1 MVVEEE
7 PLRAFATGLGALLL
21 ALLPAVT
28 CGQGYRALGACRA
41 GVPNGAYELR
51 DADDRLRIVGAFAQ
65 GRLTGTFIFWTAAGA
80 RAAVL
85 PFDNNARNGTV
96 ALWYV
101 TPDAPLEAGRK
112 LEAPYVD
119 DRPHGVWRAWH
130 PGGALRAEYRY
141 EHGVLVDAR
150 AWTDG
155 GEPLSEA
162 AARGQ
167 AAGDAKAAAQLVAEL
182 LALVTVNR
190 PACD

>member
-1 MVVEEE
+1 VVVEEE
-7 PLRAFATGLGALLL
+7 PLRTLTACLGALL

-51 DADDRLRIVGAFAQ
+51 DADGRLRVVGAFAQ

-80 RAAVL
+80 RVAVL
-85 PFDNNARNGTV
+85 PFDNSAKNGTV

-101 TPDAPLEAGRK
+101 SPDAPLEAGRK

-150 AWTDG
+150 AWTDA

-167 AAGDAKAAAQLVAEL
+167 AAGDAEADGPLVAAL
-182 LALVTVNR
+182 LGLVVANR

>member
-1 MVVEEE
+1 VVVEEE
-7 PLRAFATGLGALLL
+7 PLRTLTAWVCALL

-51 DADDRLRIVGAFAQ
+51 DAGTLRVVGAFAQ

-80 RAAVL
+80 RVAVL
-85 PFDNNARNGTV
+85 PFDNNVKNGTV

-101 TPDAPLEAGRK
+101 TPEAPLEAGRK

-130 PGGALRAEYRY
+130 PDGALRAEYRY
-141 EHGVLVDAR
+141 EHGVLADAR
-150 AWTDG
+150 AWTDA

-162 AARGQ
+162 TARGQ
-167 AAGDAKAAAQLVAEL
+167 AAGDAEADEQLFAALLGLVA
-182 LALVTVNR
+182 ANR

>member
-1 MVVEEE
+1 M
-7 PLRAFATGLGALLL
+7 LRYMLDTNLCIR
-21 ALLPAVT
+21 V
-28 CGQGYRALGACRA
+28 
-41 GVPNGAYELR
+41 LR
-51 DADDRLRIVGAFAQ
+51 DRPAALRMRFNQAAEALAISTIVLTELLHGAAKLARPVENRREVERMAARL
-65 GRLTGTFIFWTAAGA
+65 
-80 RAAVL
+80 AVL

-101 TPDAPLEAGRK
+101 TADAPLEAGRK

-119 DRPHGVWRAWH
+119 DRPHGVWRSWH

-150 AWTDG
+150 GWTDA

-167 AAGDAKAAAQLVAEL
+167 AAGDAEADEQVVAAL
-182 LALVTVNR
+182 LALVAANR
-190 PACD
+190 PACDEARAAAGG